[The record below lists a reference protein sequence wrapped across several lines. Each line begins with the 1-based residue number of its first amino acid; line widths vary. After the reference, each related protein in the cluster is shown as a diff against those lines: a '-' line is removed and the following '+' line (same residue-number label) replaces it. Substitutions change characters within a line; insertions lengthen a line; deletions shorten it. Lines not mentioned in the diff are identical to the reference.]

1 MNGTL
6 NATTKGC
13 VYQNDYPVAL
23 LVGGTLRVVGG
34 QVTATSDGRN
44 GNDGCQGY
52 GIKANVLE
60 IGGGGTVRAYSNGY
74 STETNRCLLY
84 TSAMAASRSTRT
96 IWETACLRGA

>member
-52 GIKANVLE
+52 GIKANALE
-60 IGGGGTVRAYSNGY
+60 IGGGEPSAPIPTATVRRPAD
-74 STETNRCLLY
+74 TTARKLF
-84 TSAMAASRSTRT
+84 TFPRT
-96 IWETACLRGA
+96 